1 MKGVSA
7 YRLTNVSRNSR
18 TFPHSITNKEGGNG
32 KNSKFGVKKKGLGI
46 TCSGKRYRVKE
57 PQLIIK

>member
-32 KNSKFGVKKKGLGI
+32 KSSKFGVKKKGWE
-46 TCSGKRYRVKE
+46 SPVPGKDTG
-57 PQLIIK
+57 